1 MTSESDNPRD
11 RTYSRRSVL
20 RTAEFAAAGGV
31 IGTLATGTA
40 AARADCA
47 LPEDYEYYSEN
58 DYEARDATT
67 SYDESRYRKN
77 YYEFV
82 TRAIE
87 LRSGVTIADSWYDTY
102 RGKYKSDH
110 LVAGHVQTQ
119 EDDGDWDHYANIQ
132 KQTATVE
139 NLRPDTSAMLTSED
153 DDWIGGAPD
162 PGSELNY
169 GDAAFTV
176 LKAAIGSVNPK
187 LGMAITAYDATNA
200 LLQDGENTNEFDEK
214 EEYVWDYGT
223 FDQPC
228 EATHFVKVR
237 LVADQGETTMEAKL
251 SNSAVNDIPDM
262 SVSQAWNVYVYEDW
276 YEDIDQ
282 TSTSST
288 DTTSTSETSGSG
300 RPEPGTPEYEEYLER
315 SDRFVK
321 VPYEDLRDKSKTE
334 PGHAIYR
341 SVDPKVGIRRVDHA
355 E

>member
-1 MTSESDNPRD
+1 VTSESDNPRD

-139 NLRPDTSAMLTSED
+139 NLRPDGPRCSIRPREPADPAGNIETAPAAHRNDSVGVGRSKALNSIEHGRQRLRGGRLVEHAGKPVPEPRFYRLHHRVGGTDGSTTDDQRAFESVLGKCLVQLT
-153 DDWIGGAPD
+153 GYP
-162 PGSELNY
+162 PSELNCPW
-169 GDAAFTV
+169 FEIEHET
-176 LKAAIGSVNPK
+176 
-187 LGMAITAYDATNA
+187 LGVECHGI
-200 LLQDGENTNEFDEK
+200 
-214 EEYVWDYGT
+214 
-223 FDQPC
+223 
-228 EATHFVKVR
+228 EA
-237 LVADQGETTMEAKL
+237 
-251 SNSAVNDIPDM
+251 
-262 SVSQAWNVYVYEDW
+262 
-276 YEDIDQ
+276 
-282 TSTSST
+282 
-288 DTTSTSETSGSG
+288 
-300 RPEPGTPEYEEYLER
+300 
-315 SDRFVK
+315 
-321 VPYEDLRDKSKTE
+321 
-334 PGHAIYR
+334 
-341 SVDPKVGIRRVDHA
+341 
-355 E
+355 